1 MMNKKPKLAIYGD
14 SFSDP
19 SWVQNDYLSWPE
31 MLEQKYNVK
40 NYSLTGSSMW
50 WSYDKFLETHASYD
64 LAIFVVTVPGR
75 IHVEYNNKHLNL
87 NPSTWPVWD
96 GINIGEM
103 YFRYFYSS
111 KRETAFHNFMVNDI
125 LQYQD
130 VLVVPAFLESLPN
143 LNSWS
148 LCHYADL
155 ELQFYGLDHP
165 GNNEN
170 RKCHLTKENNL
181 MIYNKIINAIDNKD
195 QILKLN
201 PEDFVQPA
209 DPMECYWK

>member
-1 MMNKKPKLAIYGD
+1 MSKKLKLAIYGD

-19 SWVQNDYLSWPE
+19 TWVSNTYMSWPE
-31 MLEQKYNVK
+31 LLANDYNIT
-40 NYSLTGSSMW
+40 NYSQTGTSMW
-50 WSYDKFLETHASYD
+50 WSYDKFLNTHNKFD

-75 IHVEYNNKHLNL
+75 IHVEYNDKHLNL

-130 VLVVPAFLESLPN
+130 VLVIPAFLESLPIQ
-143 LNSWS
+143 SWS

-155 ELQFYGLDHP
+155 ELQHYGLDHP

-181 MIYNKIINAIDNKD
+181 MVYNKISKAIADKD
-195 QILKLN
+195 QVLKLN
-201 PEDFVQPA
+201 KDDFVVPA
-209 DPMECYWK
+209 DPMEYYWK